1 MDISSKKPLIAGA
14 AIVGL
19 PLLAWLAFGFFG
31 IQAAFIDNE
40 VNESADD
47 LFTSTPA
54 EVTENESDGA
64 GAQPEAL
71 AEQAVEEAP
80 TEEAPAEEVV
90 EEAPAEEAVEEAPA
104 EEAPAEEAPAE
115 EAVEEAPAEQAPAEE
130 VVEEAPAE
138 EAPAEEAPAEEAVEE
153 APAEE
158 EAATPGEI
166 VTLSSGNF
174 VGINDYAVAG
184 DAFVLNNG
192 TEQRF
197 LRFENFASDNGPDL
211 KVYLRAA
218 NGDFVSLGDLSGNI
232 GDQNYEIPVDVDL
245 SVFSS
250 VEIWCERFNSG
261 FGFATLS

>member
-31 IQAAFIDNE
+31 IQTAFIDNE

-71 AEQAVEEAP
+71 AEEA
-80 TEEAPAEEVV
+80 V
-90 EEAPAEEAVEEAPA
+90 EEAPAEEAPAEEVVEEAPA

-115 EAVEEAPAEQAPAEE
+115 EAVEEAPAEEAPAEE
-130 VVEEAPAE
+130 AVEEAPAE
-138 EAPAEEAPAEEAVEE
+138 EAPAEEVVEEAPVEE

-232 GDQNYEIPVDVDL
+232 GDQNYEIPADVDL